1 MNKISDFDFAGMY
14 ICKCRTKMCENYLHA
29 DIKVEIK
36 KQKSYYIILKVL
48 HGMKCFLDPRFAFYL
63 KLLISLT
70 HKNSISYPDK
80 ECVVQL

>member
-1 MNKISDFDFAGMY
+1 
-14 ICKCRTKMCENYLHA
+14 MCENYLHA

-48 HGMKCFLDPRFAFYL
+48 HGIKFFLDPRFAFSL
-63 KLLISLT
+63 KLLISLK